1 MRAVAKGAVQLLI
14 IGVLAYLVFANGKSL
29 LTGRVEARE
38 KPPEVLAMKV
48 VRVIDGDTFVAQG
61 GGNNQYTVRLIGV
74 NAPEYTTKR
83 EPYGREATAFAYR
96 MLQGRVVYL
105 ELDAQERDK
114 YGRVLAYV
122 WYSPPPNRSEA
133 EVRRRMFNAE
143 MLLKGYAQVMT
154 VPPNVRY
161 SDLFV
166 KLQREAREAG
176 RGLWGL
182 DVYRNAKAK

>member
-14 IGVLAYLVFANGKSL
+14 IGVLAYLVFTNGRAL
-29 LTGRVEARE
+29 VTGRVEARE
-38 KPPEVLAMKV
+38 KPPEVLAVKV
-48 VRVIDGDTFVAQG
+48 VRVIDGDTFVAMTG
-61 GGNNQYTVRLIGV
+61 KGEEKVRLIGV

-96 MLQGRVVYL
+96 MLQGKVVYL

-143 MLLKGYAQVMT
+143 TLLKGYAQVMT

-161 SDLFV
+161 SDMFV
-166 KLQREAREAG
+166 RFQREARDAR

-182 DVYRNAKAK
+182 QDSRGSGAK